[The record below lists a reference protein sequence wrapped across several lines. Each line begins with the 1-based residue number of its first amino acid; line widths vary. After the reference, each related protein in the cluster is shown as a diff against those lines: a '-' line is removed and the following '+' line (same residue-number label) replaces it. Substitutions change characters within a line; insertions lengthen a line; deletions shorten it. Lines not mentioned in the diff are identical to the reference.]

1 MLWLKK
7 RRSVSYG
14 VVLVTSDSPSDIQEM
29 RLEYLRCNIY
39 IMITAQCPVIIVLLP
54 VEVQTLYPSMCLHC
68 VIKRSF
74 DLLNRCSATSP
85 EGGIE
90 SQGLHLGLV
99 VG

>member
-54 VEVQTLYPSMCLHC
+54 VEV
-68 VIKRSF
+68 
-74 DLLNRCSATSP
+74 
-85 EGGIE
+85 
-90 SQGLHLGLV
+90 
-99 VG
+99 